1 MVQLVFFGFEHL
13 MGSSGGVE
21 RTEEIERKVRIMDVK
36 AFCDMLFCRNNGI
49 VERFGG
55 LLMFLKCF
63 LFFCDL

>member
-21 RTEEIERKVRIMDVK
+21 RTKEMERKVRIMDVK
-36 AFCDMLFCRNNGI
+36 AFSDVLFCRNKGI
-49 VERFGG
+49 FERFGG
-55 LLMFLKCF
+55 LLMFLKWF